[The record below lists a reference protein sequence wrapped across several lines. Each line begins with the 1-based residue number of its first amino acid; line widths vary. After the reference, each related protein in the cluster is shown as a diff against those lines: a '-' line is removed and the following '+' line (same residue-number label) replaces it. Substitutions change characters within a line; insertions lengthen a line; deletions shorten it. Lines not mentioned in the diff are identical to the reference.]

1 MFILTHDYIVVT
13 CWYLLLEGHMRSINN
28 AIDILVALAMKTHGY
43 EYNEALILI
52 HASLQL
58 NEKQILETAK
68 PPGSK

>member
-1 MFILTHDYIVVT
+1 
-13 CWYLLLEGHMRSINN
+13 MRSINN

>member
-1 MFILTHDYIVVT
+1 
-13 CWYLLLEGHMRSINN
+13 MRSINN
-28 AIDILVALAMKTHGY
+28 AIDMLVKLAMKTHDY
-43 EYNEALILI
+43 EYNEALVLI